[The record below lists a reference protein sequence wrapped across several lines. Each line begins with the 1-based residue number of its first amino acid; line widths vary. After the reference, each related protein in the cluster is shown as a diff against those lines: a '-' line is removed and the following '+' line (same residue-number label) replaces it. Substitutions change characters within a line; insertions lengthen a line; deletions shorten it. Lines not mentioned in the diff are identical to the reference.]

1 MWLNKL
7 FIEEPIDFEKRCRSR
22 VLISAV
28 IMVIGAATWGIS
40 LYYGIHVPEE
50 ATEFAMDFYT
60 AMGPALMAA
69 GLVSL
74 IRNRRYLGDEKLK
87 RKRELAE
94 SDERNRLLG
103 LRCWSYA
110 GYTMFLLLYVGIL
123 ISGFFSELVM
133 RTLLAVMGLF
143 GVVLLIFRL
152 YLQRIM

>member
-7 FIEEPIDFEKRCRSR
+7 FIEEPIDFEKRCRNR

-28 IMVIGAATWGIS
+28 IIFIGAATWVTS
-40 LYYGIHVPEE
+40 LYYGIHIPEGG
-50 ATEFAMDFYT
+50 TEFAMDFYT
-60 AMGPALMAA
+60 AMGPSLMAA

-87 RKRELAE
+87 RKGELAE

-103 LRCWSYA
+103 LRCWAYA
-110 GYTMFLLLYVGIL
+110 GYTMFLFLYVGVL
-123 ISGFFSELVM
+123 ASGFFSETVM
-133 RTLLAVMGLF
+133 RTLLGVMGLY
-143 GVVLLIFRL
+143 GGLLLIFRL